1 MMRVSVSM
9 RMTGGVSRLFVSG
22 QYGSAMPLGLP
33 SSLRQ
38 RHRAYAPQRHTKA
51 HLLRAAQEGI
61 AFSFAYGMQIMQQ
74 MGMHISTIKAGHA
87 NLFLSPIFRKTLAT
101 VAEADIHL
109 YQTDGSVGAAYGA
122 GIGAH
127 IFADADEAFA
137 TLKRIDT
144 ITPDPDSAPYKE
156 AYQRWTDRCL

>member
-1 MMRVSVSM
+1 MEVLCRWDC
-9 RMTGGVSRLFVSG
+9 RR
-22 QYGSAMPLGLP
+22 P
-33 SSLRQ
+33 LRQ